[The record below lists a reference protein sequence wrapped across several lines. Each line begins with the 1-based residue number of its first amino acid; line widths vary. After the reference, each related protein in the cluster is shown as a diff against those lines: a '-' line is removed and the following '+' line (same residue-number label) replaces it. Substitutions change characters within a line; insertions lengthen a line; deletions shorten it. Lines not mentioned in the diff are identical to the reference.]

1 MNPTALIAED
11 EPLLAAALQQMLAQ
25 AWPGLE
31 VQACVGDGHAAVQQA
46 LALRPEVVFL
56 DIRMPGQDGL
66 QAAAE
71 LAECWP
77 LAETPFPELVFVTAY
92 DQYAIQAFEA
102 QAMDYL
108 LKPVQLDRLH
118 KTVARLQARRAA
130 RQAAPAALESTLEQL
145 RGLLGRGQQ
154 ASGGPAR
161 RLSVLQASQ
170 GQDIHLVAV
179 DKLLYL
185 EAADKYVRACTEAQ
199 AYWVRTPL
207 KELYEQLDPEA
218 FWQVHR
224 GTVVRVAAIAKVVR
238 DEQGRL
244 WLHLH
249 GRPERLAVS
258 RLHAQRFKAM

>member
-11 EPLLAAALQQMLAQ
+11 EPLLAAALQQMLAR
-25 AWPGLE
+25 AWPELQ
-31 VQACVGDGHAAVQQA
+31 VLACVGDGHSAVQQA
-46 LALRPEVVFL
+46 LALRPQVLIL

-71 LAECWP
+71 LADCWP
-77 LAETPFPELVFVTAY
+77 LEKAPFPELVFVTAY

-108 LKPVQLDRLH
+108 LKPVHMDRLH
-118 KTVARLQARRAA
+118 KTVARLQARRAEHS
-130 RQAAPAALESTLEQL
+130 AAPTALESTLAQL
-145 RGLLGRGQQ
+145 RHLLGT
-154 ASGGPAR
+154 GPAHAAPLR

-179 DKLLYL
+179 DRLLYL
-185 EAADKYVRACTEAQ
+185 EAADKYVRACTDTQ
-199 AYWVRTPL
+199 DYWVRTPL
-207 KELYEQLDPEA
+207 KELYEQLDPDA

-224 GTVVRVAAIAKVVR
+224 GTVVRVSAIARVVR

-249 GRPERLAVS
+249 GRPERLAIS